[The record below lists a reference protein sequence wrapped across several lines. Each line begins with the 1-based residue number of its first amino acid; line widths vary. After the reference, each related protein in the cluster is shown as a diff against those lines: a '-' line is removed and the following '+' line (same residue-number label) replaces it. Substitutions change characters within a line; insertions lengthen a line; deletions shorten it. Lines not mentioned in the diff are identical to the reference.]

1 MPCKEFMQ
9 ARNEKY
15 ALPKTIAEIS
25 SASFLLH
32 EICKLLTFERTRGF
46 PRTRLC
52 WWWWGRGYRWS
63 PRTWGCLPILFK
75 PRMEGNKN
83 EPKKNQVFLD
93 QPNEHCTGLRGFALE
108 PVECASHTPLGQ
120 GQIWVRPW
128 RCTEIQ
134 TFRIFDKKSLTG
146 FSDHVF
152 THPILLLLPQI
163 NPLLSH
169 PELPPEVL
177 DILDATLC
185 SNGEQLGGEDL
196 PHARHS
202 GLL

>member
-15 ALPKTIAEIS
+15 ALTKTIAEIS

-83 EPKKNQVFLD
+83 EPKKMKFFWTNLMNILWTERICPRTSWVCFTYTTRAGTD
-93 QPNEHCTGLRGFALE
+93 
-108 PVECASHTPLGQ
+108 LGQ
-120 GQIWVRPW
+120 TLALYGDSNFQNIWQ
-128 RCTEIQ
+128 EIINRLQ
-134 TFRIFDKKSLTG
+134 RSCLHSSNTPSL
-146 FSDHVF
+146 
-152 THPILLLLPQI
+152 
-163 NPLLSH
+163 
-169 PELPPEVL
+169 
-177 DILDATLC
+177 A
-185 SNGEQLGGEDL
+185 SN
-196 PHARHS
+196 
-202 GLL
+202 

>member
-1 MPCKEFMQ
+1 
-9 ARNEKY
+9 
-15 ALPKTIAEIS
+15 
-25 SASFLLH
+25 
-32 EICKLLTFERTRGF
+32 
-46 PRTRLC
+46 
-52 WWWWGRGYRWS
+52 
-63 PRTWGCLPILFK
+63 
-75 PRMEGNKN
+75 MEGNKN
-83 EPKKNQVFLD
+83 EPEKNQVFLD

-202 GLL
+202 GLLNSETMKFCLIGNKSNICKVGILNNNGTKQELYIDCLSGVSRIFSVQIFQFCLKVN